1 MKYQIRPAEI
11 SDARGI
17 NALRRMPG
25 VMENILGIPSE
36 PLKRSEEYLAGIDS
50 NNHQFVAVIKNDDG
64 TDLVIGTA
72 GLNVSP
78 RPRNRHTATIGIM
91 VHKDYQEKQVGTAL
105 MQAVLDVADN
115 WLMLVRV
122 ELTVFVDN
130 ERAIHLYE
138 KLGFEKEGIV
148 RKAAIRNGE
157 YTDEYLMSRIRNA

>member
-1 MKYQIRPAEI
+1 M
-11 SDARGI
+11 
-17 NALRRMPG
+17 
-25 VMENILGIPSE
+25 
-36 PLKRSEEYLAGIDS
+36 
-50 NNHQFVAVIKNDDG
+50 
-64 TDLVIGTA
+64 IGTA

-138 KLGFEKEGIV
+138 KLGFEKEGVV